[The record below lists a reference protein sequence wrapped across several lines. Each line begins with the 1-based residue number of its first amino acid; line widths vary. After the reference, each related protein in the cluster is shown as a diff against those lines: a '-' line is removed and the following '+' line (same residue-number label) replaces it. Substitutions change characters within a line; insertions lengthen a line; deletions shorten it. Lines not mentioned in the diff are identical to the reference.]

1 MQLLQVAVQAY
12 QNKDLD
18 RAEAAFKQILA
29 VNPIEANALHLLGC
43 IYKDRGRLQEA
54 VDLIQASI
62 REDSTNPIPF
72 LNLGNILFAVGQ
84 YENAAG
90 IFQESLKR
98 SQQIPEVWFCFANA
112 LKEIQK
118 VEEAKQAYRNALR
131 LRPGL
136 VSAVS
141 NLGGLLTADGDLKE
155 AEELFLA
162 AIKQDPNHANLRINY
177 GNLLSKKAFYDAAIF
192 QYKAAYAL
200 ACESPELHFNFA
212 NALKEEG
219 EVEEAIISYRKAIK
233 VKPDFA
239 DAYFNLGIILKEQ
252 GEVEEAIISY
262 RRAIEVKPDFAD
274 AYFNLGIILK
284 EQGEVEEAIISYRK
298 VIEVKPDFADAYF
311 NLGIIFE
318 EQGDVEEAIES
329 YRKAIEVNPDLADA
343 YLSLGSVLKELGD
356 VEESKKILLSA
367 VKINAALR
375 TGFYQ
380 LFDLFMV
387 DICRNLASLLSN
399 LSSAILRSF
408 AAQEVICFGDSHVGV
423 FDGIPGFEKVWV
435 GAATAYNLINPQS
448 STRGREKIFE
458 RLKSADPGS
467 SAVLL
472 SFGEVD
478 CRSNI
483 LKYCV
488 KSGKSIDE
496 VCADVVSRYFE
507 FVGEIIARCFSV
519 VICGPYG
526 SGSDHNNQGNDQ
538 ERYYTSVCMEKMLRR
553 GAKERGIPYFSLNGV
568 MGDAASRE
576 TRLEFF
582 ADGLHFPGHKTDEI
596 SSDVKCMVLSRM
608 LEAVNESHAFS
619 MNSASPVF
627 KEISLIGESCL
638 CLLDVFSD
646 ENPVFHR
653 LGMLPDANAR
663 VAILSRASKS
673 IVIDLGACLNIEVLK
688 ASFSASSVEGV
699 EVWALDNNGN
709 REDAVI
715 KNETAFEDQLAG
727 AQLDA
732 AFPQRSML
740 RYLVVTC
747 PEGLLSTLSDFDV
760 RGQSFV
766 FS

>member
-233 VKPDFA
+233 
-239 DAYFNLGIILKEQ
+239 
-252 GEVEEAIISY
+252 
-262 RRAIEVKPDFAD
+262 VKPDFAD